1 MSDDAD
7 DSDAIRQRKR
17 DRLIDAHDEPSTPQ
31 EPIHVDGESLA
42 DLVDRHDVVLVDYYA
57 DWCGPCKMLEPTVE
71 SLAADGVV
79 VAKVD
84 VDANQSLARE
94 RGIRGV
100 PTLELYADG
109 EQVERLSGVQD
120 EGTLRTLVARYE

>member
-7 DSDAIRQRKR
+7 DIDAIRQRKR

-42 DLVDRHDVVLVDYYA
+42 DLVGRHDVVLVDYYA

>member
-7 DSDAIRQRKR
+7 DIDAIRQRKR